1 MKKTIGIAFIML
13 MVATGANSQQFK
25 KKFQLN
31 IDEPLTNIQT
41 EWIALDRDTLL
52 DLVVTGMAADGQLK
66 IITYQNSLGTS
77 LVKKFTQL
85 TGFKNGTR
93 QLSDL
98 NGDNRIDLVIAG
110 KTLIDTDALFVFENK
125 SDFSFQKS
133 TSKLADHSSFFRIA
147 DLNQDGR
154 LDLISAG
161 KQSTTSFLN
170 IYQNTLAGFTLV
182 FDTAGI
188 TINDL
193 VVFDFNKD
201 SKNDFVLT
209 GKDATQQSATILFL
223 NNGSFTFKAKEL
235 PGPVSGKLSSI
246 DYNDDGLF
254 DLFATGQDR
263 SGQFINRIWINKA
276 DSFSIEQT
284 YPSLLKAELFT
295 GDMNSDGR
303 ADQLISGDDAQNK
316 KDNFILDPDIL
327 LTHLDTAGLLVQ
339 RMGDFDR
346 DGDLDL
352 LQLIDSANQQW
363 IKYYEN
369 SIPVENQRPGIP
381 TQSFA
386 ISAFNKTFLYW
397 EAPQDDHTNTA
408 SITYDVWLGTNQS
421 TLITSSFDLTSKR
434 RMTVSHGNAGTN
446 TSQIIQGLTDNRYF
460 YRIQSVDNAYN
471 GGYNICAGEC
481 VCVPCFDLVPK
492 DIQSC
497 KNEEV
502 TLIST
507 SQAYWFS
514 VTTGFLGIFDEFKF
528 TAVAND
534 TIFSFVPQ
542 SVDCSKNNVWVIHV
556 NEGPKVEKEI
566 IYACQD
572 KPVRL
577 GIAPGW
583 KNVEWKTEPII
594 TNQDSINFMLKKA
607 ETIFVTA
614 KTQNTCTYQK
624 EFILRVSQP
633 ALKLNGEVFQILK
646 GNSVQLEAVSTASQF
661 KWIPPS
667 GLSNDAIPNP
677 VATPA
682 QTTDYTLIATDSV
695 GCTIEARVQIQ
706 VEETAFIPNLFTPNG
721 DGKNDMLLV
730 YGLTQASSFAFKI
743 YNREG
748 NVMYE
753 TNDVQQATG
762 NGWNGTVRGTLQP
775 SGIYY
780 WKVDGKTS
788 NGEQL
793 LLNGKKTGSILLVH

>member
-1 MKKTIGIAFIML
+1 MKIAIWML
-13 MVATGANSQQFK
+13 AGLLTMAATSNGQQFK
-25 KKFQLN
+25 KKFQLK
-31 IDEPLTNIQT
+31 IDESLTNIQT

-52 DLVVTGMAADGQLK
+52 DLVVTGIAADGQMK
-66 IITYQNSLGTS
+66 IITYQNTMGTS
-77 LVKKFTQL
+77 MVKKFTQL
-85 TGFKNGTR
+85 TGFKNGTL
-93 QLSDL
+93 QLSDW
-98 NGDNRIDLVIAG
+98 NGDNRVDLMVAG
-110 KTLIDTDALFVFENK
+110 KTLIDTYALFVFENK
-125 SDFSFQKS
+125 GDFSFQKS
-133 TSKLADHSSFFRIA
+133 TSKLADHGSFFRLA

-161 KQSTTSFLN
+161 KQNTNSFLN
-170 IYQNTLAGFTLV
+170 IYQNTPSGFSLV
-182 FDTAGI
+182 FDTVGI
-188 TINDL
+188 AINDL

-209 GKDATQQSATILFL
+209 GKDAAQQSATILFL
-223 NNGSFTFKAKEL
+223 NKGNFTFKAKAL
-235 PGPVSGKLSSI
+235 PGSVSGKLSSI

-254 DLFATGQDR
+254 DLFITGQDR

-284 YPSLLKAELFT
+284 YPSLFNAELFT

-303 ADQLISGDDAQNK
+303 ADQLINGYDAQNK

-327 LTHLDTAGLLVQ
+327 LTYLDTAGLLVQ

-352 LQLIDSANQQW
+352 LQVIDSASQQW

-381 TQSFA
+381 TQAFA

-397 EAPQDDHTNTA
+397 EAPQDDHTTTA
-408 SITYDVWLGTNQS
+408 SITYDVWLGTTQS
-421 TLITSSFDLTSKR
+421 TLITSSFDLASKR

-460 YRIQSVDNAYN
+460 YQIQSVDNAYN

-481 VCVPCFDLVPK
+481 MPCFDLVHK

-502 TLIST
+502 TLLSA

-514 VTTGFLGIFDEFKF
+514 VTTGFLGIFDQLKF

-556 NEGPKVEKEI
+556 NEGPKAEKEI

-583 KNVEWKTEPII
+583 KNVEWKTDPMI

-607 ETIFVTA
+607 DTILVTA

-661 KWIPPS
+661 KWNPPS

-677 VATPA
+677 VATPT

-695 GCTIEARVQIQ
+695 GCTIEGRVQIQ

-753 TNDVQQATG
+753 TDDVQQATG

-780 WKVDGKTS
+780 WKVEGKTS
-788 NGEQL
+788 NGEEL
-793 LLNGKKTGSILLVH
+793 LLNGKKTGSILLVY

>member
-1 MKKTIGIAFIML
+1 MKRAIGMVVGLLMIA
-13 MVATGANSQQFK
+13 ATASGQQFK
-25 KKFQLN
+25 KKFQLR
-31 IDEPLTNIQT
+31 IDEPLTGIQT

-52 DLVVTGMAADGQLK
+52 DLVVTGIAADGQMK
-66 IITYQNSLGTS
+66 IITYQNNLSTS

-85 TGFKNGTR
+85 TGFKNGTL
-93 QLSDL
+93 QLSDW
-98 NGDNRIDLVIAG
+98 NADNRVDLMIAG

-125 SDFSFQKS
+125 ADFSFQKS
-133 TSKLADHSSFFRIA
+133 TSKLADHGSFFRIA

-161 KQSTTSFLN
+161 KQNTTSFLN
-170 IYQNTLAGFTLV
+170 IYQNTPTEFTLV
-182 FDTAGI
+182 FDTLGI
-188 TINDL
+188 TVNDL

-209 GKDATQQSATILFL
+209 GKDAAQQSATILFL
-223 NNGSFTFKAKEL
+223 NKGNFTFKALVL
-235 PGPVSGKLSSI
+235 PGSVSGKLSSI

-254 DLFATGQDR
+254 DLFAAGQDR
-263 SGQFINRIWINKA
+263 SGQFINRIWINKV

-284 YPSLLKAELFT
+284 YASVQMAELFT

-303 ADQLISGDDAQNK
+303 ADQLINGYDPQNK
-316 KDNFILDPDIL
+316 KENFILDPNTL
-327 LTHLDTAGLLVQ
+327 LTALDTAGLLVQ

-352 LQLIDSANQQW
+352 LQVIDSANQQW
-363 IKYYEN
+363 IKFYDN
-369 SIPVENQRPGIP
+369 SISVENQRPGTP
-381 TQSFA
+381 TQAFA
-386 ISAFNKTFLYW
+386 ISVFNKTFLYW
-397 EAPQDDHTNTA
+397 AAPQDDHTNSA

-421 TLITSSFDLTSKR
+421 TLIASAFDLVTKL

-446 TSQIIQGLTDNRYF
+446 TSKIIQGLTDNQYY

-471 GGYNICAGEC
+471 GGYTICSGEC
-481 VCVPCFDLVPK
+481 VACFDLVNK
-492 DIQSC
+492 DVQSC
-497 KNEEV
+497 KNEQV
-502 TLIST
+502 TLISP

-514 VTTGFLGIFDEFKF
+514 LTKGFLGIFEQLKF

-542 SVDCSKNNVWVIHV
+542 GVDCSKNNVWVIHV
-556 NEGPKVEKEI
+556 NEGPKAEKEI
-566 IYACQD
+566 IYACEG

-583 KNVEWKTEPII
+583 KNVEWKTLPII
-594 TNQDSINFMLKKA
+594 SDQDSINFMLMKA
-607 ETIFVTA
+607 DTILVTA

-624 EFILRVSQP
+624 EFILRVSKP
-633 ALKLNGEVFQILK
+633 ELKLSGEVYQILK

-661 KWIPPS
+661 KWIPSS

-677 VATPA
+677 IATPV
-682 QTTDYTLIATDSV
+682 QTTDYTLVATDSV
-695 GCTIEARVQIQ
+695 GCIIEGRVQIQ

-730 YGLTQASSFAFKI
+730 YGLTQASSFTFKI

-753 TNDVQQATG
+753 TIDIQQATG
-762 NGWNGTVRGTLQP
+762 NGWNGTVRGTLQS

>member
-1 MKKTIGIAFIML
+1 MKIAIW
-13 MVATGANSQQFK
+13 MVAGLLTIAATASGQQFK

-31 IDEPLTNIQT
+31 IDEPLTDIQT

-66 IITYQNSLGTS
+66 IITYQNNLGAS

-98 NGDNRIDLVIAG
+98 NGDNRIDLVISG

-125 SDFSFQKS
+125 GDFTFQKN
-133 TSKLADHSSFFRIA
+133 TSKLVEHASFLRIA

-161 KQSTTSFLN
+161 KQSTSSFLN
-170 IYQNTLAGFTLV
+170 IYQNTPAGFSLV
-182 FDTAGI
+182 FDTVGL

-223 NNGSFTFKAKEL
+223 NKGNFTFRSKGL

-263 SGQFINRIWINKA
+263 SGQFINRIWVNKV
-276 DSFSIEQT
+276 DSFYIEQT
-284 YPSLLKAELFT
+284 YPSLLKAALFT

-303 ADQLISGDDAQNK
+303 ADQLINGYDAQNK
-316 KDNFILDPDIL
+316 KDNFILDPNIL
-327 LTHLDTAGLLVQ
+327 LADLDTSGLLVQ
-339 RMGDFDR
+339 RMGDFDC

-352 LQLIDSANQQW
+352 LQVIDSASQQW

-369 SIPVENQRPGIP
+369 LVAVENQRPGTP
-381 TQSFA
+381 TQAFA
-386 ISAFNKTFLYW
+386 ISVFNKTFLYW
-397 EAPQDDHTNTA
+397 AAPQDDHTNSA
-408 SITYDVWLGTNQS
+408 SLTYDVWLGTNQS
-421 TLITSSFDLTSKR
+421 TLITSSFDLVSKR

-446 TSQIIQGLTDNRYF
+446 TSQIIRSLTDNRYF

-471 GGYNICAGEC
+471 GGYNICTGE
-481 VCVPCFDLVPK
+481 CVPCFDLVNK
-492 DIQSC
+492 DVQSC
-497 KNEEV
+497 KDEQV
-502 TLIST
+502 TLIAP

-514 VTTGFLGIFDEFKF
+514 VTTGFLGIFEQLKF

-542 SVDCSKNNVWVIHV
+542 GLDCSKNNVWVIHV
-556 NEGPKVEKEI
+556 NDGPKAEKEI

-583 KNVEWKTEPII
+583 KNIEWKTDPLI
-594 TNQDSINFMLKKA
+594 TGTDSITFLFKKA
-607 ETIFVTA
+607 DTILVNATS
-614 KTQNTCTYQK
+614 QNSCTYQK

-633 ALKLNGEVFQILK
+633 QLKLNGDAFQILK
-646 GNSVQLEAVSTASQF
+646 GNSVQLEAVSTATLF
-661 KWIPPS
+661 KWMPPS
-667 GLSNDAIPNP
+667 GLSNDAIANP
-677 VATPA
+677 IAMPT
-682 QTTDYTLIATDSV
+682 QTTDYTLVATDSV
-695 GCTIEARVQIQ
+695 GCTIEGRVQIQ
-706 VEETAFIPNLFTPNG
+706 VQETAFVPNLFTPNG

-730 YGLTQASSFAFKI
+730 YGLTQASSFTFRI

-748 NVMYE
+748 NVVYE
-753 TNDVQQATG
+753 TNDFQQATSS
-762 NGWNGTVRGTLQP
+762 GWNGAVRGTLQP

-780 WKVDGKTS
+780 WKVEGKAIT
-788 NGEQL
+788 GEQL
-793 LLNGKKTGSILLVH
+793 LLNGKKSGSILLVH